1 MTGIPSEEEDI
12 LARLETRIEA
22 LSQRLVTLAREKA
35 EYDSRLRALSEER
48 DQAMEQAR
56 AAREQ
61 ADALREENE
70 ILRARQREA
79 FSRIKALLEQVEQ
92 IELPGS

>member
-22 LSQRLVTLAREKA
+22 LSQRLATLAREKA

-48 DQAMEQAR
+48 DQAIEQAR